1 MKFCFKFVKVPY
13 HNENIQKWLSS
24 GIGSTSEKPPS
35 LTDNRSVQSSLA
47 KEKEAEM
54 EEKQEILARVITD
67 LEIKNAQLES
77 QLNITESELKI
88 KNEKPSQER

>member
-1 MKFCFKFVKVPY
+1 
-13 HNENIQKWLSS
+13 
-24 GIGSTSEKPPS
+24 
-35 LTDNRSVQSSLA
+35 
-47 KEKEAEM
+47 M

>member
-1 MKFCFKFVKVPY
+1 
-13 HNENIQKWLSS
+13 
-24 GIGSTSEKPPS
+24 
-35 LTDNRSVQSSLA
+35 
-47 KEKEAEM
+47 M

-88 KNEKPSQER
+88 KNEKSSQER